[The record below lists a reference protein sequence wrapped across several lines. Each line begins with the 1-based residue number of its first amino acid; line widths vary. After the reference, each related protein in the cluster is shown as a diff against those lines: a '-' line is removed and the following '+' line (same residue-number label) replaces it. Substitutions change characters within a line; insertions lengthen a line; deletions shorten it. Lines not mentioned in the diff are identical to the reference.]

1 MKDGRASTNQ
11 RQTAKGG
18 ALAKGKKG
26 STDDTDNDSESDG
39 EDSDDEESIFA
50 GGVFGS
56 GSKS

>member
-39 EDSDDEESIFA
+39 EDSDDEE
-50 GGVFGS
+50 
-56 GSKS
+56 